1 MSKATS
7 ALRARMTGDL
17 QLRGLSERTQEAYL
31 RAVRKLAEHFHTPPD
46 QLREAQVREYLLYL
60 KNDRGFAPGSMRI
73 AVGGVKF
80 FYRYTEPRDWAT
92 LLNIRIPAQKTLPDV
107 LSREEVRDLLTA
119 VRTRHNRA
127 YLWTVYSCGLRLNE
141 GLHLQIGD
149 VDGKRMML
157 HVHRGKG
164 AKDRY
169 VILPQGTLA
178 LLRTYWS
185 SHRNPSW
192 LFPALGRDRKQGG
205 TAQQPMAES
214 SVQGALKRVV
224 EQRRLTKAVSI
235 HTLRHSYASHLIEAG
250 VSLRRVQQ
258 LLGHSTLQT
267 TMRYLHLTE
276 PDRERTREII
286 DLLMDD
292 VAHGLDGNE

>member
-1 MSKATS
+1 MATGTT
-7 ALRARMTGDL
+7 ALRARMTEDL

-31 RAVRKLAEHFHTPPD
+31 RAVRKLADHFHTPPD
-46 QLREAQVREYLLYL
+46 QLREEQVREYLLYL
-60 KNDRGFAPGSMRI
+60 KNDCDFAPGSMRI
-73 AVGGVKF
+73 AVNGIKF
-80 FYRYTEPRDWAT
+80 FYRFTEPRDWAT
-92 LLNIRIPAQKTLPDV
+92 LLNVRIAAQKTLPDV
-107 LSREEVRDLLTA
+107 LSREEVRHLLAA

-149 VDGKRMML
+149 IDSQRMMV

-169 VILPQGTLA
+169 VILPKGTLA
-178 LLRTYWS
+178 LLRTYWA
-185 SHRNPSW
+185 SHRNPRW
-192 LFPALGRDRKQGG
+192 LFPALGRDRKQGA
-205 TAQQPMAES
+205 TAQQPMAEA

-224 EQRRLTKAVSI
+224 DELGLTKAVSI

-258 LLGHSTLQT
+258 LLGHRSLQT

-286 DLLMDD
+286 DLLMED
-292 VAHGLDGNE
+292 AAGGLDDGE

>member
-1 MSKATS
+1 
-7 ALRARMTGDL
+7 MTEDL

-31 RAVRKLAEHFHTPPD
+31 RAVRKLAEHSHTPPD
-46 QLREAQVREYLLYL
+46 QLCEEQVRDYLLFL
-60 KNDRGFAPGSMRI
+60 KNDCDFAPGSMRV
-73 AVGGVKF
+73 AVNGIKF
-80 FYRYTEPRDWAT
+80 FYRYTVPREWAT
-92 LLNIRIPAQKTLPDV
+92 LLNVRIPPQKTLPDV
-107 LSREEVRDLLTA
+107 LSRREVRDVLAA
-119 VRTRHNRA
+119 VHTRHNRA

-141 GLHLQIGD
+141 GLHLQVGD
-149 VDGKRMML
+149 IDSQRMML

-169 VILPQGTLA
+169 VILPQGTLQ

-185 SHRNPSW
+185 SHRNSTW
-192 LFPALGRDRKQGG
+192 LFPALGRDRKQGAS
-205 TAQQPMAES
+205 AQRPMAEA

-224 EQRRLTKAVSI
+224 DQLGLTKSVSI

-250 VSLRRVQQ
+250 VNLRRVQQ
-258 LLGHSTLQT
+258 LLGHSSLQT

-286 DLLMDD
+286 DLLMNDAAS
-292 VAHGLDGNE
+292 VLNESE

>member
-1 MSKATS
+1 MSD
-7 ALRARMTGDL
+7 LRRRMTQDL

-31 RAVRKLAEHFHTPPD
+31 RAVKKLTEHSHTPPD
-46 QLREAQVREYLLYL
+46 QLREEQVREYFLYL
-60 KNDRGFAPGSMRI
+60 KNDCGFAPGSMRV
-73 AVGGVKF
+73 AVNGIKF

-107 LSREEVRDLLTA
+107 LARQEVRDLLAA
-119 VRTRHNRA
+119 VHTRHNRA

-141 GLHLQIGD
+141 GLHLQVGD
-149 VDGKRMML
+149 IDSRRMML

-169 VILPQGTLA
+169 VILAQGTLE

-185 SHRNPSW
+185 SHRNPQW
-192 LFPALGRDRKQGG
+192 LFPALGRDRKQGPS
-205 TAQQPMAES
+205 ARQPMAEA

-224 EQRRLTKAVSI
+224 NQSTLTKSVSI

-258 LLGHSTLQT
+258 LLGHSSLQT

-286 DLLMDD
+286 DLLMQDAAS
-292 VAHGLDGNE
+292 VLDESE

>member
-1 MSKATS
+1 MSE
-7 ALRARMTGDL
+7 LRRRMTGDL

-31 RAVRKLAEHFHTPPD
+31 RAVKKLAEYSHTPPD
-46 QLREAQVREYLLYL
+46 QLREEQVREYLLFL
-60 KNDRGFAPGSMRI
+60 KNDCGFAPGSMRV
-73 AVGGVKF
+73 AVNGIKF
-80 FYRYTEPRDWAT
+80 FYRHTVPRDWAT
-92 LLNIRIPAQKTLPDV
+92 LLKIRIPSQKTLPAV
-107 LSREEVRDLLTA
+107 LARQEVRNLLAT

-141 GLHLQIGD
+141 GLHLQVGD
-149 VDGKRMML
+149 IDSQRMML

-169 VILPQGTLA
+169 VILPQGTLG

-185 SHRNPSW
+185 SHRNPQW

-205 TAQQPMAES
+205 TAQKPMAEA

-224 EQRRLTKAVSI
+224 DQSRLTKSVSI

-258 LLGHSTLQT
+258 LLGHSSLQT

-286 DLLMDD
+286 DLLMNDAAS
-292 VAHGLDGNE
+292 VLGESE